1 MFKIETNTDHGW
13 TDDPS
18 ILGHGCTDK
27 DNRWPTEAAA
37 LAACDELASYAGFDR
52 SKLRVVPM
60 PSQLRQAYYS
70 PSAAKLY
77 GSSIYR
83 GADGSE
89 IEVTCVEPSLEST
102 GIYKWQ
108 DQVPVGPVIEWIRKG
123 QTGSNPLPRLQ

>member
-1 MFKIETNTDHGW
+1 MKGRPDPTPARRSLSGTFPHCNCTMTN
-13 TDDPS
+13 
-18 ILGHGCTDK
+18 
-27 DNRWPTEAAA
+27 
-37 LAACDELASYAGFDR
+37 
-52 SKLRVVPM
+52 
-60 PSQLRQAYYS
+60 QLRRAYYS
-70 PSAAKLY
+70 PSFAKLY

-89 IEVTCVEPSLEST
+89 IEVTCVEREST

>member
-1 MFKIETNTDHGW
+1 MFKIEKNTDHHGW

-37 LAACDELASYAGFDR
+37 LAACDSLASCAGFDR
-52 SKLRVVPM
+52 SLLRVVPQ
-60 PSQLRQAYYS
+60 PCRAYYS
-70 PSAAKLY
+70 PSFAELY

-83 GADGSE
+83 GADGSD

-102 GIYKWQ
+102 GTYKWR
-108 DQVPVGPVIEWIRKG
+108 DAVPVGPVTEWIRKG
-123 QTGSNPLPRLQ
+123 QTGGNPLPRLQ